1 MQFLVFLLAKLAQ
14 DNEAKKTA
22 TMRANWSYEDVE
34 TKVWAIPKLTN
45 FWGIGSKTEI
55 HLQKLGIHSIK
66 ELANFNP
73 DILKKEFGKVG
84 VQLWFHANG
93 VDESNV
99 HEPYKPKSR

>member
-1 MQFLVFLLAKLAQ
+1 
-14 DNEAKKTA
+14 
-22 TMRANWSYEDVE
+22 MRTNWSYQDVE
-34 TKVWAIPKLTN
+34 TKVWSIPKLTD

-55 HLQKLGIHSIK
+55 HLQNLTIHSIK

-93 VDESNV
+93 VDTSVIFTQLNLGEILS
-99 HEPYKPKSR
+99 EKFLDKFI